1 MLKEFVICV
10 IIVTLIFV
18 GNIITQNYTNSSIDI
33 TSENLNKLREEIIKE
48 QVNLEISNQKIK
60 EISSDW
66 NSRHKNLA
74 YYIEHDELEKVETD
88 LSALK
93 GYIEVEEYKEATAE
107 LDRTI
112 YILQHIKNKNIFNL
126 ENIF

>member
-1 MLKEFVICV
+1 MLKEIVICV
-10 IIVTLIFV
+10 IIVTLIFG
-18 GNIITQNYTNSSIDI
+18 GNIITQNYTNNSVDK
-33 TSENLNKLREEIIKE
+33 TSEELDRLREEIIKE
-48 QVNLEISNQKIK
+48 DANSEIANQKIN
-60 EISSDW
+60 EISSNW
-66 NSRHKNLA
+66 NRKHKKLA
-74 YYIEHDELEKVETD
+74 YYIEHDELEKVETN

-93 GYIEVEEYKEATAE
+93 GYIEVNEFEEAVAE

>member
-66 NSRHKNLA
+66 NNRHKNLA

>member
-1 MLKEFVICV
+1 MLKELVICV

-18 GNIITQNYTNSSIDI
+18 GNIVTQNYTNNSVDI
-33 TSENLNKLREEIIKE
+33 TSEELNKLREEITKE
-48 QVNLEISNQKIK
+48 QVNLEISNQKIN

-66 NSRHKNLA
+66 NNRHKNLA

>member
-1 MLKEFVICV
+1 MLKELSICIV
-10 IIVTLIFV
+10 IIILIISGNVVTQ
-18 GNIITQNYTNSSIDI
+18 TYTNSSVDI
-33 TSENLNKLREEIIKE
+33 TSDNLKMLRDEIIKE
-48 QVNLEISNQKIK
+48 DVNSEIVNNKIEK
-60 EISSDW
+60 IYSEWTSK
-66 NSRHKNLA
+66 HKNLA

-93 GYIEVEEYKEATAE
+93 GYIEVEEYKEAVSE

-112 YILQHIKNKNIFNL
+112 YVLQHIKNKNVFSL

>member
-1 MLKEFVICV
+1 MLKELMICI

-18 GNIITQNYTNSSIDI
+18 GNIITQNYTNSSVDK
-33 TSENLNKLREEIIKE
+33 TSEELKQLREEIIKE
-48 QVNLEISNQKIK
+48 EVNIEISNQKINK
-60 EISSDW
+60 IYTDW
-66 NSRHKNLA
+66 NGRHKILA

-93 GYIEVEEYKEATAE
+93 GYIEVEEYKEAIAE